1 MSGAM
6 GPKDYGILLTDRRT
20 VFVLERASKA
30 VLLGV
35 LGDALLT
42 DKKAVDYSSDRIEA
56 LANDSRN
63 MAILHHEVE
72 VVRVRKKLGSYVLTM
87 EHRNATGKTKTV
99 KAYLTPPQGLVKS
112 KTEGGMSKAQVAEE
126 YATSAMRAFEMA
138 LPPTVVQRGEWQR

>member
-6 GPKDYGILLTDRRT
+6 GPKDYGVLLTDRRT

-35 LGDALLT
+35 LGDALVT
-42 DKKAVDYSSDRIEA
+42 NKKTVDYSSDRIEG
-56 LANDSRN
+56 LTRDSRN
-63 MAILHHEVE
+63 IVILHHDIESI
-72 VVRVRKKLGSYVLTM
+72 RIRKKLGSYVLAL
-87 EHRNATGKTKTV
+87 ERRNATGKTKTV

-112 KTEGGMSKAQVAEE
+112 KTDGGMSKAQVAEE
-126 YATSAMRAFEMA
+126 YARLAMRAFEMA